1 MDKDSVLQTLGQ
13 VSAQEVG
20 EIFREYLRGATTREM
35 LIGVMTEEVTGL
47 CGAAYHP
54 REDREC
60 YRAGSATGY
69 AHVESRREDIVRP
82 RVRRQVGDDTTEEV
96 TLESYAAAQ
105 DASEAQRLLLESLV
119 GRSTRQGRECSTEPA
134 WEQQVECVSVVT
146 KCRAREVCA
155 AERSSSGH

>member
-1 MDKDSVLQTLGQ
+1 MDKGSVLQALGQ
-13 VSAQEVG
+13 VSAQEAG
-20 EIFREYLRGATTREM
+20 EIFREYLREATREM

-54 REDREC
+54 HEDREC

-82 RVRRQVGDDTTEEV
+82 RVRRRVGDDTTEEV

-105 DASEAQRLLLESLV
+105 DASEA
-119 GRSTRQGRECSTEPA
+119 
-134 WEQQVECVSVVT
+134 
-146 KCRAREVCA
+146 
-155 AERSSSGH
+155 